1 MLCAEHELVR
11 RKSLRFFLDSCTL
24 QTYNEPVFSNLH
36 PGPYYCH
43 TVCENENCEVRDRGQ
58 WDCAKAVIYIK
69 NCVLK
74 NKSVKYEK
82 NITNSGSMQI

>member
-43 TVCENENCEVRDRGQ
+43 TVCENENCEVRDG
-58 WDCAKAVIYIK
+58 DSGI
-69 NCVLK
+69 VLK
-74 NKSVKYEK
+74 LLFTSEIVF
-82 NITNSGSMQI
+82 